1 MDLSTNL
8 YPLRDDDESELV
20 VARPGQASRKGNK
33 SLKLK
38 TASLTWFLGCI
49 SRPGVCLTL
58 ISSRGIAGTPA
69 ILNIV
74 PLSPLSTEHPDSIK
88 IVTLAAQVSEK
99 HEDVNENLVAMPA
112 RADSGPQ
119 GIGLVLLL
127 QSRYNQFN
135 VEIFKSSKRIF

>member
-49 SRPGVCLTL
+49 SRPGRLPDPYI
-58 ISSRGIAGTPA
+58 ISGNCRNTGYIEYRSAFA
-69 ILNIV
+69 
-74 PLSPLSTEHPDSIK
+74 PLDG
-88 IVTLAAQVSEK
+88 A
-99 HEDVNENLVAMPA
+99 
-112 RADSGPQ
+112 SG
-119 GIGLVLLL
+119 L
-127 QSRYNQFN
+127 Y
-135 VEIFKSSKRIF
+135 